1 MKFLKTYRIKNDLSD
16 FQRNGEDLDSEELN
30 VAKEVILT
38 QDDIFNQI
46 GEFSGKYERK
56 NFANY
61 AKYLIFQDVYSIIGN
76 MVFSGN
82 NDNSNKIAKSF
93 ENNSKD
99 IFKELTE
106 KGKCYLKFDKFSF
119 TIVDSSKDYD
129 FFLVDDVYKNT
140 SITRGNASRSIID
153 FISDL
158 ENSEN
163 AVINQA
169 EAQNIFTP
177 KEKIFNITEK
187 TRLYDR
193 FRNFFGIK
201 KGQQKS
207 AFMDF
212 PLEHHAL
219 NYSDFGQM
227 EKIKFQ
233 FQKLCKLFMYPE
245 DLYFANTTFNNKD
258 LAELKLC
265 YNYAGYFY
273 NLINQLLKNV
283 VNFNFDI
290 SNFTID
296 FYGVKQW
303 EEAKKVRIE
312 NEKNNIRF
320 LIELKMQGF
329 DVNEKITQQI
339 ENL

>member
-61 AKYLIFQDVYSIIGN
+61 AKYLIFQDVFAIIGN
-76 MVFSGN
+76 MTFSGN
-82 NDNSNKIAKSF
+82 NNNSNKLAKSF
-93 ENNSKD
+93 EQNAKE
-99 IFKELTE
+99 IFKELTIY
-106 KGKCYLKFDKFSF
+106 GKCYLNFDNFSF
-119 TIVDSSKDYD
+119 EVDYKRTSNFY
-129 FFLVDDVYKNT
+129 LIDDVFKST
-140 SITRGNASRSIID
+140 KITRNHAAKDVID

-163 AVINQA
+163 SIINQA

-177 KEKIFNITEK
+177 KEKIFNPK
-187 TRLYDR
+187 QKADLYSR
-193 FRNFFGIK
+193 FKNYFGIK
-201 KGQQKS
+201 TNQSKS

-212 PLEHHAL
+212 PLDHHGL
-219 NYSDFGQM
+219 TFNDFKQT

-245 DLYFANTTFNNKD
+245 DLYFANTTFNNKEM
-258 LAELKLC
+258 AELKLC
-265 YNYAGYFY
+265 YNYSGYFY
-273 NLINQLLKNV
+273 NLISQILAIL
-283 VNFNFDI
+283 VNFNFSI
-290 SNFTID
+290 SDFTID